1 MNCLVTSWLSAVQRH
16 CLAPPSTS
24 ASSLLSWEPAS
35 TWWETPSIT
44 GSFWVAI
51 SSICQSERIPSS
63 KTSNLHL
70 WSVESTVNY
79 TIIFVFLFER
89 WSFIALFTLAHAN
102 LHQLLWLSPRH
113 RLICGI
119 YCMWPD
125 RNNNTFYRKLKE
137 ISPKHLTSILVRF
150 ENLCIYVYCEE
161 NSGSF

>member
-1 MNCLVTSWLSAVQRH
+1 MHCLVTSWLSAVQRH

-44 GSFWVAI
+44 GSFWVGI

-70 WSVESTVNY
+70 WSVGNTVNY
-79 TIIFVFLFER
+79 TIIFLCIFAWAEILFLP
-89 WSFIALFTLAHAN
+89 
-102 LHQLLWLSPRH
+102 WLM
-113 RLICGI
+113 LTCTNCCGCYQDI
-119 YCMWPD
+119 DWCVAYMWPD
-125 RNNNTFYRKLKE
+125 RNNITFYRMVKG
-137 ISPKHLTSILVRF
+137 ISPKHLTSIHSLVRF
-150 ENLCIYVYCEE
+150 DNLCKYVYCEE